1 MIIQSSFLHNI
12 LRLETKYMSFIIE
25 RINKGKILTPWNT
38 TKQYKVM
45 DYIYKKMWIVY
56 QNVRLD

>member
-1 MIIQSSFLHNI
+1 
-12 LRLETKYMSFIIE
+12 MSFIIE
-25 RINKGKILTPWNT
+25 RINKGRILAPWNT

-45 DYIYKKMWIVY
+45 DYIYTKMWIVY